1 MGFSLIGSDILPPN
15 LPDLN
20 QVDYFFW
27 DAIEVQLKIKTFN
40 NVHELARKIK
50 ESVKKNSSKSIQD
63 AIDCFRSRVYEVVKK
78 SGRVGYK

>member
-50 ESVKKNSSKSIQD
+50 ESVKKILQNRSKMRSI
-63 AIDCFRSRVYEVVKK
+63 ALGLGLMK
-78 SGRVGYK
+78 